1 MFVILITFHLIY
13 LQLQFTCL
21 NVVCCLLVHKFPKS
35 NFQIVPLLNHPND
48 NIVAEVFA
56 FLSVFLHD
64 GHKKVQVSIYC
75 Y

>member
-1 MFVILITFHLIY
+1 MFIMLITFHLFTTTVY
-13 LQLQFTCL
+13 LFECGLLFTCSQ
-21 NVVCCLLVHKFPKS
+21 CLKS

-64 GHKKVQVSIYC
+64 GHKKVQVSMYC